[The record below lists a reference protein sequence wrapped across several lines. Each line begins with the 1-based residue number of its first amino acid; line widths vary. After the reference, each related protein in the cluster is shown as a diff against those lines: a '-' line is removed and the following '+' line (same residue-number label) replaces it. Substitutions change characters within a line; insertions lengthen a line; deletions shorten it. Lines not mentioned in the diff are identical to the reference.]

1 LEFEDEIFR
10 GSVTELVADVL
21 SVIEV
26 RPPEMLELGCKVL
39 ELLSLREDE
48 TANPPEV
55 CDGWGETVWDP
66 SEVLLSFNEVLTR
79 DVKGVVVGPI
89 ITQEQADEILE
100 GEFWQLET
108 KVGRSVEMIFTAV
121 MYVTQNS
128 AATVDA
134 RIIWRRQ
141 LS

>member
-1 LEFEDEIFR
+1 VI
-10 GSVTELVADVL
+10 ELVADVL

-26 RPPEMLELGCKVL
+26 RLLEMLELGCKVL
-39 ELLSLREDE
+39 ELLSLFEDE
-48 TANPPEV
+48 AAHPPEV
-55 CDGWGETVWDP
+55 CDGWGEAVLDP
-66 SEVLLSFNEVLTR
+66 SDLLLSANEVLTR
-79 DVKGVVVGPI
+79 DVEGVVVGPV

-108 KVGRSVEMIFTAV
+108 NVGRSVEMVFTAV
-121 MYVTQNS
+121 MYVTQKS

>member
-1 LEFEDEIFR
+1 
-10 GSVTELVADVL
+10 VTELAADVL

-26 RPPEMLELGCKVL
+26 KLLKMLELGCKVL
-39 ELLSLREDE
+39 ELLSLCEDE
-48 TANPPEV
+48 AANPPEV
-55 CDGWGETVWDP
+55 CDGWDETVPDP
-66 SEVLLSFNEVLTR
+66 SELLLSDNEVLTR
-79 DVKGVVVGPI
+79 GVEVVGPG

-100 GEFWQLET
+100 GEFLQLET
-108 KVGRSVEMIFTAV
+108 NVGRSVEMVFTAV
-121 MYVTQNS
+121 MYVTQKS

>member
-1 LEFEDEIFR
+1 
-10 GSVTELVADVL
+10 VTELVEDVL

-26 RPPEMLELGCKVL
+26 RLLEMLELGCKVL
-39 ELLSLREDE
+39 ELLSLCEDE

-55 CDGWGETVWDP
+55 CDGWDETVLDP
-66 SEVLLSFNEVLTR
+66 SRLPLSVDEVLTR
-79 DVKGVVVGPI
+79 GVVVAVVGPV

-100 GEFWQLET
+100 GDFLQSKT
-108 KVGRSVEMIFTAV
+108 NVGRSVEMVFTAA
-121 MYVTQNS
+121 MYVKQKS